1 MFNPG
6 LHVLRAVATAAVVTL
21 HCLQPF
27 FHKDRAAAGA
37 FEEMARQGLD
47 FAAPSFFF
55 IAGFLLPRQP
65 RSGLGRRLRRILVP
79 YGVVTV
85 LRWALNV
92 AYERLR
98 RAWWETLLF
107 NLRLTNMSAH
117 WSPDCLLHEKLGA
130 LEHKFQHDRSPPG
143 APRLLFE
150 LATGTGFGHFYFV
163 VVLVQLHVLA
173 AALGGVGD
181 RGVSRLALALTVVH
195 PLRGLAFDARARRS
209 HETSAFARDGALRRR
224 SWAARSRRS
233 TSSCAC
239 RSCGRASSSWAS
251 SAATSP
257 SASSPRRRSRSV
269 TSTPLWLIFGRVECS
284 F

>member
-195 PLRGLAFDARARRS
+195 PLRGLAFDVRARR
-209 HETSAFARDGALRRR
+209 
-224 SWAARSRRS
+224 
-233 TSSCAC
+233 
-239 RSCGRASSSWAS
+239 
-251 SAATSP
+251 
-257 SASSPRRRSRSV
+257 PRRRSRETARV
-269 TSTPLWLIFGRVECS
+269 VGDPGPQGRVDQRRHAPAVHVGGLLPPGLLLPPRRRRRRVPANALARS
-284 F
+284 HRRRFS